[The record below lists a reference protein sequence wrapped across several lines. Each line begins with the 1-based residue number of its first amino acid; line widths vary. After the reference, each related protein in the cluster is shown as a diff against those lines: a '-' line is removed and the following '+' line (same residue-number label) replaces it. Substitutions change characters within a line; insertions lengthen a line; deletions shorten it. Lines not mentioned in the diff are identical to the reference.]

1 MHGYYNLTGTYTDTH
16 TSNDRSYER
25 IRHDSS
31 NGLSNSFPGV
41 PKRRGEA
48 IENHLDR
55 AEEDRSRG
63 VKVYGVKVIL
73 IAVDLWGSQRTG
85 RS

>member
-1 MHGYYNLTGTYTDTH
+1 MQGYYNLQTSYTDTH
-16 TSNDRSYER
+16 TSIDRSYER
-25 IRHDSS
+25 IRHDTS
-31 NGLSNSFPGV
+31 NGLSNSFPGI

-48 IENHLDR
+48 IENRLDR
-55 AEEDRSRG
+55 AVENRCRG

-73 IAVDLWGSQRTG
+73 IAVDLWGSQRRG